1 MYWGSCPCC
10 RPGVST
16 LSASKRNCRLQTLR
30 WPYKFVHALLRIV
43 MEKARLNLQA
53 NTAVV
58 AVSERDDNG
67 WITVKT
73 PRGDVRTRT
82 VVHATNRWA
91 SHLLP
96 EFGNLIFGGRGTL
109 ASIKAPEGFIK
120 HTGAQ
125 HWDHVVNVYLPSS
138 LKPFF
143 NRISQNYHIQLPP
156 PYNAII
162 VGGGKSLLVHD
173 PHSYILNDSEDQQ
186 FVGIPEFYQSW
197 PAADIIDW
205 PGEIPTKLNRCVNE
219 GGCWSGGAILLGP
232 L

>member
-1 MYWGSCPCC
+1 
-10 RPGVST
+10 
-16 LSASKRNCRLQTLR
+16 
-30 WPYKFVHALLRIV
+30 

-58 AVSERDDNG
+58 EVSERDGNG

-73 PRGDVRTRT
+73 LRGDVRTRT

-96 EFGNLIFGGRGTL
+96 EFGNLIFGVRGTL
-109 ASIKAPEGFIK
+109 ASIQAPEGFIK

-125 HWDHVVNVYLPSS
+125 HWDHVVNVYLPPS
-138 LKPFF
+138 LKPFV
-143 NRISQNYHIQLPP
+143 NGMPQNYHIQLPP

-186 FVGIPEFYQSW
+186 FVGILEYYQSW
-197 PAADIIDW
+197 PMADIIDW
-205 PGEIPTKLNRCVNE
+205 PGEIPSKLSRCVNE
-219 GGCWSGGAILLGP
+219 GGCWSGGAIVLVP

>member
-125 HWDHVVNVYLPSS
+125 HWDHVV
-138 LKPFF
+138 
-143 NRISQNYHIQLPP
+143 
-156 PYNAII
+156 
-162 VGGGKSLLVHD
+162 
-173 PHSYILNDSEDQQ
+173 
-186 FVGIPEFYQSW
+186 
-197 PAADIIDW
+197 
-205 PGEIPTKLNRCVNE
+205 
-219 GGCWSGGAILLGP
+219 
-232 L
+232 